1 MSGSPAAAP
10 YRAKGTSS
18 ESRVEGERL
27 APVCGVIVVAA
38 RLTARRGLVDS
49 KGEPAGLAKLE
60 DSGVRPGV
68 N

>member
-1 MSGSPAAAP
+1 M
-10 YRAKGTSS
+10 
-18 ESRVEGERL
+18 
-27 APVCGVIVVAA
+27 CGVIVVAA